1 MAHDHSSHDH
11 DHEGH
16 AHHHHTV
23 PSDFNRAFLIGI
35 ILNVSFVAIEAAYGF
50 FSNSLSLLAD
60 AGHNLSDVLGLGLAW
75 GAVYLSKKEVSDR
88 YSYGLKSSS
97 IMAALINALVLS
109 IAIGAI
115 VLGAIQRL
123 VHPNPMDGKIVIVV
137 AAIGILVNGFTAYLF
152 SSSDKSDLNLRGAFL
167 HMLSDALIS
176 LGVVIAG
183 VVYLQTGWTWIDPV
197 VSIFV
202 SVVIFFSTIGLLR
215 ESANLALHAVPKQID
230 LKIVRAFLLRE
241 AGVKEVHDLH
251 VWAMSTTE
259 IAMTCH
265 LSTHNPELFFTS
277 GRLQKIADDIEHQ
290 FGICHSTIQV
300 DHESAVEHCVKDT
313 QPKNA

>member
-1 MAHDHSSHDH
+1 
-11 DHEGH
+11 
-16 AHHHHTV
+16 
-23 PSDFNRAFLIGI
+23 
-35 ILNVSFVAIEAAYGF
+35 
-50 FSNSLSLLAD
+50 
-60 AGHNLSDVLGLGLAW
+60 
-75 GAVYLSKKEVSDR
+75 
-88 YSYGLKSSS
+88 
-97 IMAALINALVLS
+97 
-109 IAIGAI
+109 
-115 VLGAIQRL
+115 
-123 VHPNPMDGKIVIVV
+123 
-137 AAIGILVNGFTAYLF
+137 
-152 SSSDKSDLNLRGAFL
+152 
-167 HMLSDALIS
+167 
-176 LGVVIAG
+176 
-183 VVYLQTGWTWIDPV
+183 

>member
-11 DHEGH
+11 EHEGH
-16 AHHHHTV
+16 AHHHHAV
-23 PSDFNRAFLIGI
+23 PGDFNRAFLIGI

-123 VHPNPMDGKIVIVV
+123 VHPNFIDGKIVIVV
-137 AAIGILVNGFTAYLF
+137 AAVGILVNGFTAYLF

-183 VVYLQTGWTWIDPV
+183 VVYLQTGWTWIDPL

-202 SVVIFFSTIGLLR
+202 SIVIFFSTIGLLR

-241 AGVKEVHDLH
+241 AGVKDVHDLH

-259 IAMTCH
+259 IALTCH

-277 GRLQKIADDIEHQ
+277 GRLQKIADDIEHR

-300 DHESAVEHCVKDT
+300 DHESAVAHCVKDT
-313 QPKNA
+313 LPKDA